1 MPAGREIYG
10 WLPIHLCVLFECE
23 NLDQNC
29 VKVTKV
35 TKSEVY
41 IADLYKENMDLH
53 SSICHHICLPRKITN
68 EKCQNWYRW
77 KLISPK
83 NNLELFFSIIK
94 LVFRGK
100 HEFYLF
106 YYSAIF
112 KDRVPRDFVEH
123 WNDVIVVKKHVFLHF
138 IEKYVRLKL
147 RKES

>member
-1 MPAGREIYG
+1 MSAGREIYD

-23 NLDQNC
+23 NLDQIC
-29 VKVTKV
+29 VKVTK
-35 TKSEVY
+35 KSEVY
-41 IADLYKENMDLH
+41 IADLYKKNIDSH
-53 SSICHHICLPRKITN
+53 SSICHHICLPPKITN

-94 LVFRGK
+94 LVFWGK

-112 KDRVPRDFVEH
+112 KDSVPRDFVEH

>member
-1 MPAGREIYG
+1 MSAGREIYD

-23 NLDQNC
+23 NLDQIC
-29 VKVTKV
+29 VKVTK
-35 TKSEVY
+35 KSEVY
-41 IADLYKENMDLH
+41 IADLYKKNIDSH
-53 SSICHHICLPRKITN
+53 SSICHHICLPPKITN

-83 NNLELFFSIIK
+83 NNFELFFSIIK

-112 KDRVPRDFVEH
+112 KDRVPRDSVEH

-138 IEKYVRLKL
+138 IEKYVRLKS